1 VQTLASEKEVRR
13 LLEQRPKTTQT
24 YRVPPEVVGR
34 VPIDKKVRL
43 RSLEDDEIKELAEY
57 LEVGVEELDGPFSV
71 VEASCPN
78 CSRQITF
85 LDFVQT
91 AVDKGVHERAE
102 LREILTGRA
111 GAWITI
117 RGRDGGRPVSCAGC
131 GATARM
137 PNAYSEYSSSS
148 YAYA

>member
-1 VQTLASEKEVRR
+1 VQALASEQDVRR

-24 YRVPPEVVGR
+24 YQVPPELAGR
-34 VPIDKKVRL
+34 IPHDQRVQL
-43 RSLEDDEIKELAEY
+43 RSMEDVEIKELAAY
-57 LEVGVEELDGPFSV
+57 LGVGVEELDGPFSV
-71 VEASCPN
+71 VEATCPN
-78 CSRQITF
+78 CSRLISF

-91 AVDKGVHERAE
+91 AVNKGVHEREE

-111 GAWITI
+111 GAWVTI

-131 GATARM
+131 GATARV
-137 PNAYSEYSSSS
+137 PNGYSEYSSSS